1 MLKIKLI
8 TKTIQSMTITEN
20 YQELVE
26 QEVADIFLDEDDY
39 IIDDYNL
46 DDKTEVEYE

>member
-1 MLKIKLI
+1 
-8 TKTIQSMTITEN
+8 MTITEM

-26 QEVADIFLDEDDY
+26 QEVADIFLDEDGY

-46 DDKTEVEYE
+46 DDKTEIEYEYSNEY

>member
-1 MLKIKLI
+1 
-8 TKTIQSMTITEN
+8 MTITEM

-26 QEVADIFLDEDDY
+26 QEMADIFLDEDGY

-46 DDKTEVEYE
+46 DDKTEVEYEYSYEY